1 MVVVTLSAPI
11 LGVVVCWRNSGPK
24 NQGFFS
30 KLKSLF
36 TKGFWFV
43 FLSAILL
50 FVGLFHNEFYN
61 DAGNDMYVFWFVFS
75 GLVFLIS
82 IGANIQTSHGRL
94 ADALAMSLG
103 QTLIILVL
111 LIIIGTIIE
120 KLNKKKGQ

>member
-1 MVVVTLSAPI
+1 MQFESSSFLGRLVLWIFLFLLSFGIISFNFDLSLYLKTDFWITTMVVVTLSAPI

-50 FVGLFHNEFYN
+50 FVGLFHNEFYKHEFTRRSI
-61 DAGNDMYVFWFVFS
+61 VFQLKIYRV
-75 GLVFLIS
+75 
-82 IGANIQTSHGRL
+82 
-94 ADALAMSLG
+94 
-103 QTLIILVL
+103 
-111 LIIIGTIIE
+111 
-120 KLNKKKGQ
+120 